1 VEDHCLRTAG
11 GEVFGDG
18 FLSDGAVAPGALAL
32 GFVLE
37 AQEQAADPRVS
48 LAGRRLATSSA
59 AFVLAAR
66 TGARATRVEI
76 FRLRRHLLPS
86 ATEDGS

>member
-1 VEDHCLRTAG
+1 VEDRYVRAAG
-11 GEVFGDG
+11 GEVLGHGLLADRAG
-18 FLSDGAVAPGALAL
+18 APGALVL
-32 GFVLE
+32 GLVLE
-37 AQEQAADPRVS
+37 AQEKAADVRMG

-76 FRLRRHLLPS
+76 FRLPRHVLPS
-86 ATEDGS
+86 ATDDGS